1 MVVISIIVTGSVVII
16 TKTDDHVMHNECPAL
31 LNNNRQHITSY
42 LQKVSLHPI
51 LIITPTRTH
60 ANIHVIVVQ
69 IAKEMNLTI
78 KLVR

>member
-31 LNNNRQHITSY
+31 LNNNRQ
-42 LQKVSLHPI
+42 QKVSLHPI